1 MSAPRAVLAGA
12 SGFIGTRLS
21 DDLRTRGYHVRL
33 VGRRGPDVRWGDR
46 AGLVE
51 AVDGAEL
58 LINLAGR
65 SVGCRYHDK
74 NRQEIYES
82 RVQTTTELQ
91 QAVSAAAAPPP
102 LWMNASTATIY
113 RHALDRPQTDLP
125 PTEGGGELG
134 DGFSVDVARN
144 WERTFFAGDL
154 PGVRRV
160 ALRMAIVLG
169 DGPALDKLAT
179 AARFGLGGPQLD
191 GWWLPHRRYR
201 GIGPDPSGPTVW
213 RRHDVPTEVP
223 GSRPGDQ
230 KFSWIHLED
239 LIAVLRFIV
248 EHPELEGPVNVA
260 APGAATNRR
269 LMAALRRAVHAPI
282 GLPAPRWLLEP
293 GMVVLG
299 QESELVLKSRWVEPT
314 RLIEAGFGFAWP
326 ELEPAVADL
335 V

>member
-21 DDLRTRGYHVRL
+21 EDLGSRGYDVRL
-33 VGRRGPDVRWGDR
+33 VGRHGPDVRWGDR
-46 AGLVE
+46 AGLTE
-51 AVDGAEL
+51 AVDGAAV

-74 NRQEIYES
+74 NRQEIYDS
-82 RVQTTTELQ
+82 RVETTTQLH
-91 QAVSAAAAPPP
+91 QAVSAATEPPP
-102 LWMNASTATIY
+102 VWMNASTATIY
-113 RHALDRPQTDLP
+113 RHALDRPQTDLA
-125 PTEGGGELG
+125 PTAGGGEIG

-169 DGPALDKLAT
+169 DGPALTKLAT

-191 GWWLPHRRYR
+191 GRWLPHRRYR
-201 GIGPDPSGPTVW
+201 GIGPDPSGPDVW
-213 RRHDVPTEVP
+213 RRHIPCAP
-223 GSRPGDQ
+223 RGDQ

-239 LIAVLRFIV
+239 LIAVVHFILD
-248 EHPELEGPVNVA
+248 HPELDGPVNVA
-260 APGAATNRR
+260 APGTATNRR

-293 GMVVLG
+293 GMIVLG
-299 QESELVLKSRWVEPT
+299 QESELVLKSRWVVPT
-314 RLIEAGFGFAWP
+314 RLIESGFRFDWP